1 MGDLPGVPRK
11 EINEAL
17 DVVVNSQ
24 VVLTGDLDISI
35 AYLESIK
42 TQYPQY
48 TGFTLVPIGPG
59 FGLYGHV
66 TQAQVAVM
74 GRRLEND
81 EEYNK
86 RTKKKR
92 DALIEKAR
100 ENLAK
105 RPLYEILIKKIDL
118 ALGQLSS

>member
-1 MGDLPGVPRK
+1 MADLPGVPRK

-42 TQYPQY
+42 AQYPQY

-59 FGLYGHV
+59 FDFYGHV
-66 TQAQVAVM
+66 PPTQVAVM
-74 GRRLEND
+74 GKRLEND
-81 EEYNK
+81 DEYNK

-92 DALIEKAR
+92 DALVDKAL

-105 RPLYEILIKKIDL
+105 RPLYEILIKKSDL